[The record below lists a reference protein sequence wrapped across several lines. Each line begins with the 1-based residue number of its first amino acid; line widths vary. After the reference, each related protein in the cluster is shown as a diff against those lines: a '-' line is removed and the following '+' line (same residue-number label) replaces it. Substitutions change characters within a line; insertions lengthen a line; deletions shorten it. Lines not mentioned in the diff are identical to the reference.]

1 VIIKRRAAVAGLGV
15 LLVMVLACSG
25 KTGGSMPEI
34 IPDGGLVG
42 SNSSG
47 ASDTTG
53 STRGSGSGGGS
64 ASSGFASPSGPSAFA
79 CGTDSGSA
87 LADEAGLP
95 PDAGGGSEQLGGDC
109 CATALHVSVGG
120 TVQGSTC
127 GGPISPGGDSPCI
140 GGRPYAFIYVD
151 APAGTQL
158 VVSASTGVSI
168 EAFVGCTPQPGKW
181 DTCTYGLDTN
191 AVALTPNLAARL
203 FVVEHADVDC
213 GDFTF
218 HAVAGPATEAGA
230 GTGATS
236 DAGEPCP
243 SDVRPGEPCLSSS
256 WLVCPFAG
264 TLGCQC
270 ITGNGPGGAATWQC
284 KQ

>member
-1 VIIKRRAAVAGLGV
+1 VFIKRRAAVTCLGV
-15 LLVMVLACSG
+15 LLAMVLACSG
-25 KTGGSMPEI
+25 KTGGSMPELV
-34 IPDGGLVG
+34 PDGRLAGSSSSGG
-42 SNSSG
+42 SNP
-47 ASDTTG
+47 TG
-53 STRGSGSGGGS
+53 STGGSGSGGGS
-64 ASSGFASPSGPSAFA
+64 ASSASASPGPSAFA
-79 CGTDSGSA
+79 CGTDSGA
-87 LADEAGLP
+87 PLADDAGLP
-95 PDAGGGSEQLGGDC
+95 PDAGGGSGQLGGDC

-120 TVQGSTC
+120 TLQGSTC
-127 GGPISPGGDSPCI
+127 GGPLAPSGDSPCI

-151 APAGTQL
+151 APAETQL

-168 EAFVGCTPQPGKW
+168 EAFVGCAAAPGKW
-181 DTCTYGLDTN
+181 ESCTYGLDTN

-203 FVVEHADVDC
+203 FVVEHVDEDC

-256 WLVCPFAG
+256 TLICPFAG

-270 ITGNGPGGAATWQC
+270 ISATGPGNAATWQC
-284 KQ
+284 TQ